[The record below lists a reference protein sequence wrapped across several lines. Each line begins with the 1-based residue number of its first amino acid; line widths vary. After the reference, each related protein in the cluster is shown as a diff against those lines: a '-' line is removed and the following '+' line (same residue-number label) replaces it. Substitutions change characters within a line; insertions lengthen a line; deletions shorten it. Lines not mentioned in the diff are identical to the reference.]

1 MRVLLA
7 LSLVLSFAASG
18 FAQSSEDEDSLSAL
32 AKRNKKKSEES
43 KVITGDDLRR
53 AGGKR
58 RNAPESVPANPSSS
72 GAADTEQ
79 AAGEGEGE
87 AEPEKTEEE
96 TRADLKTEIQ
106 GDLAFHRGNIVTLRQ
121 EKQRAEAELADL
133 ATSTP
138 SVTSTRRSRQMENI
152 ADFDRQIAEQ
162 EQAIAELEERAR
174 RAGIRL

>member
-7 LSLVLSFAASG
+7 LSLVFSFAASG
-18 FAQSSEDEDSLSAL
+18 FAQTSEDENSLAAL

-58 RNAPESVPANPSSS
+58 RNTPESVPANPSSS
-72 GAADTEQ
+72 GAADAEQ

-106 GDLAFHRGNIVTLRQ
+106 GDLAFHRGNIETLRKA
-121 EKQRAEAELADL
+121 KQDAQADL
-133 ATSTP
+133 NDQTTSTP
-138 SVTSTRRSRQMENI
+138 SVTSTRRSKQMALI
-152 ADFDRQIAEQ
+152 VDIDRQIAEQ